1 MHHEIVN
8 IRYNNKHIIFYILE
22 EYFKNFEKMVKDRNS
37 DYININY
44 LRQGIGSIILNKA
57 INLSKDQGVKYLR
70 LFAVDINHLA
80 INFYI
85 KNGFKRAAGIYN
97 EIIDDNSTL
106 HEY

>member
-1 MHHEIVN
+1 MENDHAEAL
-8 IRYNNKHIIFYILE
+8 YI
-22 EYFKNFEKMVKDRNS
+22 DRFS
-37 DYININY
+37 ININY